1 MAEKFSV
8 FAKNGMVVSSQPL
21 ATLAGVRVL
30 MDGGNAIDAAV
41 GTAAVLGVVEPSSLG
56 IGGDV
61 FALFYSAKDKTLKGL
76 DASGRL
82 PYEANLDFCRKSGF
96 KQMPQRGIHSVTVPG
111 AVHGWST
118 LLNAYGTMP
127 LGKVL
132 QAAIRYCDEGFPV
145 AELAAEAWRESEALL
160 KADEGGSANY
170 LPNGHPPRS
179 GEIFKN
185 PSMASSLRRIAD
197 EGPDVFY
204 QGDIAEKIVRCSEK
218 KGGLFTVKDFADHR
232 SDWVD
237 LVTANYRGYDVY
249 ELPPATHGFVTLE
262 MLKILEGFDLKT
274 MGAQSADALH
284 LMIEAKKLAFADRDR
299 YLADR
304 DYMKIS
310 VNDLFSSER
319 VETLRIQ
326 IRMDRADDEPP
337 SVSPPR
343 RGRMKE
349 GVHGAD
355 TEYVAT
361 ADSEGNLVSFIESN
375 FMGFGS
381 GVVEPETGIILQNR
395 GHLFSLDENH
405 PNCIGPHKRCVH
417 TLMPGLIMKDGKPFA
432 ALGLKGG
439 HVQPQVQVQIITN
452 FVDFGITIQQAIAAS
467 RFNHIEGLKVGLE
480 PGIAESTVQEL
491 KRRGHQVVSGN
502 PESFGGAHAIM
513 IHPES
518 GAFLGGSDPRKGGGA
533 LGF

>member
-1 MAEKFSV
+1 MPEKFSV

-30 MDGGNAIDAAV
+30 IDGGNAIDAAV
-41 GTAAVLGVVEPSSLG
+41 ATAAVLGVVEPSSLG

-76 DASGRL
+76 DASGRS

-111 AVHGWST
+111 AVHGWSM
-118 LLNAYGTMP
+118 LLNANGTMP
-127 LGKVL
+127 LDKVL
-132 QAAIRYCDEGFPV
+132 QAAIQYCEEGFPV
-145 AELAAEAWRESEALL
+145 AELTAEAWRESEAML
-160 KADEGGSANY
+160 KNDEGGSTNY
-170 LPNGHPPRS
+170 LLNGVPPRA
-179 GEIFKN
+179 GEVFKN
-185 PSMASSLRRIAD
+185 PRMASSLRRIAD
-197 EGPDVFY
+197 EGQDVFY
-204 QGDIAEKIVRCSEK
+204 KGDIAEKIVRCSQK
-218 KGGLFTVKDFADHR
+218 KSGLFTVKDFADHR
-232 SDWVD
+232 SDWVEP
-237 LVTANYRGYDVY
+237 VTVNYRGYDVY

-310 VNDLFSSER
+310 VNDLFSAKRLEA
-319 VETLRIQ
+319 LRAQ
-326 IRMDRADDEPP
+326 IRNDRAANEFE
-337 SVSPPR
+337 SVPLA
-343 RGRMKE
+343 
-349 GVHGAD
+349 AD

-439 HVQPQVQVQIITN
+439 HVQPQVQVQIIAN
-452 FVDFGITIQQAIAAS
+452 LIDFGMTIQQAIAAS

-513 IHPES
+513 IHPEY
-518 GAFLGGSDPRKGGGA
+518 GAFVGGSDPRKGGGA